1 MRSSLSCRKS
11 GERQGGGWSTG
22 TAVGMEGSRTPA
34 QLRGI
39 IHIIVDVG
47 GALWGK
53 IEMVLPGGPRE
64 KWSEQEMV

>member
-1 MRSSLSCRKS
+1 
-11 GERQGGGWSTG
+11 
-22 TAVGMEGSRTPA
+22 MEGSRTPA